1 MLHLLN
7 IKEERCFQNTI
18 IHQNEKE
25 DLFLMANF
33 REKSTGLPMVI
44 WVSERGNTQHAPRIK
59 VSTNNNDKMIEGQTV
74 SVSITEPPEIMAG
87 VGLKSKDLQLV
98 IKFIE
103 LNRSLL
109 LDYWDSKID
118 TTDLVLDLKKI
129 T

>member
-7 IKEERCFQNTI
+7 IKKERCFQNTT

-44 WVSERGNTQHAPRIK
+44 WVSERGNAKHAPRIK
-59 VSTNNNDKMIEGQTV
+59 VSTNNDKMIEGQTV
-74 SVSITEPPEIMAG
+74 SVSITEPAEIMAG
-87 VGLKSKDLQLV
+87 VGLRSKDLQLV

>member
-7 IKEERCFQNTI
+7 IKKEGGFQNTTI
-18 IHQNEKE
+18 DQNEKE

-33 REKSTGLPMVI
+33 REKPTGLPMVI
-44 WVSERGNTQHAPRIK
+44 WVSERGNTKHAPRIK

-74 SVSITEPPEIMAG
+74 SVSITEPPEIMAEF
-87 VGLKSKDLQLV
+87 GLRSKDLQLV

-118 TTDLVLDLKKI
+118 TTDWLP